1 MTPPTVWRTSMRRKA
16 LIVELRGR
24 PTFRSPPPSRTS
36 TAIRTVPA
44 TIRRPPRSTTHSG
57 RSSATIARPTQADRL
72 TFILPRF
79 NDVLSCS
86 GLTPRRPAFFSGE
99 GLDRA
104 PLHRAAKA
112 SRFAKHGEGCTQHGQ
127 RGETG
132 AMTAGDTPRGHNPL
146 VRYLPYNARFSNE
159 AIMEAERIN
168 QIASTL
174 AGLNTRSE
182 ELRRYL

>member
-44 TIRRPPRSTTHSG
+44 TIRRPPRSTTQSG

-86 GLTPRRPAFFSGE
+86 GLTPRRPAFFSEE

-112 SRFAKHGEGCTQHGQ
+112 SRFAKHGEGYT
-127 RGETG
+127 
-132 AMTAGDTPRGHNPL
+132 RGHNPL